1 MHIGILTGGGDCP
14 GLNAVIRAVT
24 LALINECGARVTGI
38 ERGFWGLITRRVRA
52 LDARSVEGILAQ
64 GGTVLGTHNKCDPF
78 HYFGAGGAD
87 VSAQALAYAQGELGL
102 DALVVIGGDG
112 TMVIAHRFAQLGLPV
127 VGVPKTI
134 DNDLACT
141 ERTFGFDS
149 AVAVV
154 AEALDRLETT
164 ARSHGR
170 VMIAETMG
178 RYAGWIALEGGM
190 AGGADVI
197 LLPEVPFDVDAVA
210 RVCAEREARDGY
222 TLICIAEGAHA
233 ANQGLTVSATL
244 ADSPDPLRL
253 GGVGQWLQHQ
263 LENHP
268 RIRLQS
274 EVRTTLLGH
283 IQRGGSPT
291 PYDRVLS
298 TRFGYHAAQL
308 VRRGEFGRMVTL
320 VGEDCAS
327 VPLQAVAGQTRCV
340 PLDHPLLN
348 AARGLGISLGEPV

>member
-24 LALINECGARVTGI
+24 LALVNECGARVTGI
-38 ERGFWGLITRRVRA
+38 ERGFLGLLTRRVRP
-52 LDARSVEGILAQ
+52 LGVSEVQGLLAQ

-78 HYFGAGGAD
+78 HYFGADGRD
-87 VSAQALAYAQGELGL
+87 CSAEAVAYAQALGL

-112 TMVIAHRFAQLGLPV
+112 TMDIAHRFEALGLPV

-134 DNDLACT
+134 DNDLAHT
-141 ERTFGFDS
+141 DRTFGFDS

-190 AGGADVI
+190 AGGANVI
-197 LLPEVPFDVDAVA
+197 LLPELPFDVAAVLA
-210 RVCAEREARDGY
+210 ACREREAREGY
-222 TLICIAEGAHA
+222 TLICIAEGARARGH
-233 ANQGLTVSATL
+233 GLTVQATV
-244 ADSPDPLRL
+244 ADSPDPIRL
-253 GGVGQWLQHQ
+253 GGVGQWLQQQ
-263 LENHP
+263 LAP
-268 RIRLQS
+268 QLDS

-283 IQRGGSPT
+283 VQRGGAPT
-291 PYDRVLS
+291 PFDRVLA

-320 VGEDCAS
+320 RGAACDS
-327 VPLQAVAGQTRCV
+327 VPLCEVAGRNRLV
-340 PLDHPLLN
+340 PPDHPLLQ
-348 AARGLGISLGEPV
+348 AARGLGTVLGDGLV

>member
-24 LALINECGARVTGI
+24 LALVHGCGARVSGI
-38 ERGFWGLITRRVRA
+38 RRGFLGLVTNDVVP
-52 LDARSVEGILAQ
+52 LDAASVAGILAQ
-64 GGTVLGTHNKCDPF
+64 GGTILGTHNRCDPF

-87 VSAQALAYAQGELGL
+87 VSGQALGNAAALGL
-102 DALVVIGGDG
+102 DGLVVIGGDG
-112 TMVIAHRFAQLGLPV
+112 TMAIAHRLHALGLPV

-134 DNDLACT
+134 DNDLCHT
-141 ERTFGFDS
+141 DRSFGFDS

-190 AGGADVI
+190 AGAADVI
-197 LLPEVPFDVDAVA
+197 LLPELPWSLEAVA
-210 RVCAEREARDGY
+210 ARCRVREAHEGY

-233 ANQGLTVSATL
+233 AGAGLSVAQTI

-253 GGVGQWLQHQ
+253 GGVGALLAHQ
-263 LENHP
+263 LQP
-268 RIRLQS
+268 LLAS
-274 EVRTTLLGH
+274 EVRATLLGH
-283 IQRGGSPT
+283 VQRGGSPT
-291 PYDRVLS
+291 PFDRVLA
-298 TRFGYHAAQL
+298 TRFGWQAAQL
-308 VRRGEFGRMVTL
+308 VRAGQWGGMVTL
-320 VGEDCAS
+320 AGDS
-327 VPLQAVAGQTRCV
+327 LGQVPLAAVAGRNRPV
-340 PLDHPLLN
+340 PADAPLLA
-348 AARGLGISLGEPV
+348 AARALGVCLGEPG

>member
-1 MHIGILTGGGDCP
+1 MHVGILTGGGDCP

-38 ERGFWGLITRRVRA
+38 ERGFLGLCERRVRP
-52 LDARSVEGILAQ
+52 LDEAAVGGILAQ
-64 GGTVLGTHNKCDPF
+64 GGTILGTHNRCDPF

-87 VSAQALAYAQGELGL
+87 VSAQAMAYCHELGL

-112 TMVIAHRFAQLGLPV
+112 TMDIAHRFGALGLPI

-134 DNDLACT
+134 DNDLAHT
-141 ERTFGFDS
+141 DRTFGFDS

-154 AEALDRLETT
+154 AEALDRLSTT

-197 LLPEVPFDVDAVA
+197 LLPELPFSVEAVA
-210 RVCAEREARDGY
+210 ELCRAREATAGC
-222 TLICIAEGAHA
+222 TLICVAEGAHA
-233 ANQGLTVSATL
+233 EGGAQVVRETL
-244 ADSPDPLRL
+244 ADSPDPTRL
-253 GGVGQWLQHQ
+253 GGIGHWLQQ
-263 LENHP
+263 A
-268 RIRLQS
+268 LQPLVNS
-274 EVRTTLLGH
+274 EVRATLLGH
-283 IQRGGSPT
+283 VQRGGSPT
-291 PYDRVLS
+291 PYDRVLA

-308 VRRGEFGRMVTL
+308 LRRGEHGRMVTL
-320 VGEDCAS
+320 AGAECAS
-327 VPLQAVAGQTRCV
+327 VPLAEVAGRNRQV
-340 PLDHPLLN
+340 PADHALLA
-348 AARGLGISLGEPV
+348 AARGLGISLGQAAAN

>member
-38 ERGFWGLITRRVRA
+38 RRGFLGLITQEVMA
-52 LDARSVEGILAQ
+52 LDVPAVAGILSQ
-64 GGTVLGTHNKCDPF
+64 GGTILGTHNKCDPF

-87 VSAQALAYAQGELGL
+87 VSDQLLAYARALGL
-102 DALVVIGGDG
+102 DGLVVIGGDG
-112 TMVIAHRFAQLGLPV
+112 TMAIAHRLSQRGLPV

-134 DNDLACT
+134 DNDLCHT
-141 ERTFGFDS
+141 DRSFGFDS

-190 AGGADVI
+190 AGAADVI
-197 LLPEVPFDVDAVA
+197 LLPELPFTLDAVVQRCRA
-210 RVCAEREARDGY
+210 REPREGY
-222 TLICIAEGAHA
+222 TLICIAEGARETGHDM
-233 ANQGLTVSATL
+233 TVAQTL

-253 GGVGQWLQHQ
+253 GGVGAVLARQLQP
-263 LENHP
+263 LLN
-268 RIRLQS
+268 S
-274 EVRTTLLGH
+274 EVRATLLGH
-283 IQRGGSPT
+283 VQRGGSPT
-291 PYDRVLS
+291 PFDRVLA
-298 TRFGYHAAQL
+298 TRFGWHAAQL
-308 VRRGEFGRMVTL
+308 VEQGRWGRMVTL
-320 VGEDCAS
+320 EGAAIGNVALD
-327 VPLQAVAGQTRCV
+327 AVAGRNRPV
-340 PLDHPLLN
+340 PTDHALVA
-348 AARGLGISLGEPV
+348 AARGIGVSLGDSA

>member
-24 LALINECGARVTGI
+24 LSLINECGARVTGI
-38 ERGFWGLITRRVRA
+38 ERGYLGLLTRSVRA
-52 LDARSVEGILAQ
+52 LDVDTVSGILAE
-64 GGTVLGTHNKCDPF
+64 GGTILGTHNKCDPF

-87 VSAQALAYAQGELGL
+87 RSADAMACVRELGL
-102 DALVVIGGDG
+102 DAMVAIGGDG
-112 TMVIAHRFAQLGLPV
+112 TMAIAHKFEALGLPV

-134 DNDLACT
+134 DNDLFCT

-154 AEALDRLETT
+154 ADALDRLATT
-164 ARSHGR
+164 GRSHDR

-197 LLPEVPFDVDAVA
+197 LIPEVPFSVEAVA
-210 RVCAEREARDGY
+210 ARCRERSERGLP
-222 TLICIAEGAHA
+222 TIISIAEGAA
-233 ANQGLTVSATL
+233 PQGGGMTVMRTI

-253 GGVGQWLQHQ
+253 GGVGHWLQQQ
-263 LENHP
+263 LEP
-268 RIRLQS
+268 LVPC

-291 PYDRVLS
+291 PFDRVLA
-298 TRFGYHAAQL
+298 TRFGYQAAQL
-308 VRRGEFGRMVTL
+308 VEAGQFGRMVALQGDVVT
-320 VGEDCAS
+320 S
-327 VPLQAVAGQTRCV
+327 VPIAEVAGKNRLV
-340 PLDHPLLN
+340 PPDHELVR
-348 AARGLGISLGEPV
+348 AARGIGVSLGDR